1 MATDSA
7 VIPTAAS
14 EVAEQAPP
22 AGDPALLGLP
32 SFVVGAV
39 ALALATV
46 GYVPPEAVGA
56 ALPIILGATGL
67 GLLVTT
73 VWCAYLGQSFVAS
86 VFGVFTGFWY
96 SYAALILGLQHNWF
110 QVPAKDV
117 GHSIALFLISWAVIM
132 FLLMLG
138 SVRLPVVYTILLGV
152 VVVALV
158 LLVFGTLNN
167 SSGLNKLA
175 GYVVFVASA
184 IGSYLFLSASSI
196 ALGGSSF
203 QLGRPLRP

>member
-1 MATDSA
+1 
-7 VIPTAAS
+7 
-14 EVAEQAPP
+14 
-22 AGDPALLGLP
+22 
-32 SFVVGAV
+32 
-39 ALALATV
+39 
-46 GYVPPEAVGA
+46 
-56 ALPIILGATGL
+56 
-67 GLLVTT
+67 
-73 VWCAYLGQSFVAS
+73 
-86 VFGVFTGFWY
+86 
-96 SYAALILGLQHNWF
+96 
-110 QVPAKDV
+110 
-117 GHSIALFLISWAVIM
+117 M

-196 ALGGSSF
+196 ALGGTSF

>member
-1 MATDSA
+1 
-7 VIPTAAS
+7 
-14 EVAEQAPP
+14 
-22 AGDPALLGLP
+22 
-32 SFVVGAV
+32 
-39 ALALATV
+39 
-46 GYVPPEAVGA
+46 
-56 ALPIILGATGL
+56 
-67 GLLVTT
+67 

-96 SYAALILGLQHNWF
+96 SYAALILGFQHNWF
-110 QVPAKDV
+110 QVPAKDIT
-117 GHSIALFLISWAVIM
+117 HSVALFLISWAIIM

-158 LLVFGTLNN
+158 VLVFGTLNN
-167 SSGLNKLA
+167 SSGLNKLG

-184 IGSYLFLSASSI
+184 IGSYLFLSASSV